1 VKSDGDY
8 RQTIAVLSCAFGARA
23 RSPDADCCLL
33 PAACS
38 PSPARALWAA
48 WLDSPAAGS
57 RLLLPQPLGFGPS
70 DRGIGGRNRG
80 GEKRDSE
87 VDARVRGEV
96 DARVRGEAVR
106 ARARER
112 KWACRRRPG
121 EVGFGEWAV
130 AAGGIGAPR
139 PLAGVQ
145 GDFGAAAREENR

>member
-1 VKSDGDY
+1 MGITVKQLPFY
-8 RQTIAVLSCAFGARA
+8 RVRWGMSSIPRRGS
-23 RSPDADCCLL
+23 LL
-33 PAACS
+33 AACCPS
-38 PSPARALWAA
+38 PPARALWAA
-48 WLDSPAAGS
+48 WLDGPAAGS

-80 GEKRDSE
+80 GEKRDS
-87 VDARVRGEV
+87 EV